1 MSEGKPA
8 ELSCSCSRLGW
19 WASVCEK
26 SARERARG
34 FCVLVSE
41 TLAFA
46 APGLFCEA
54 GVLLWYKCARA
65 RMGTVFYIV
74 CTSVCACV

>member
-41 TLAFA
+41 TLAFVK
-46 APGLFCEA
+46 
-54 GVLLWYKCARA
+54 VLDQKT
-65 RMGTVFYIV
+65 MV
-74 CTSVCACV
+74 CLRSDKMIFSIWLVTKYVQ